1 MLKEYKGFYHVHDLT
16 SIEETKADMQILEG
30 EENLVVYLRNE
41 RTIEE
46 ANEFIQNVF
55 SEGTLSEENLL
66 DEDEEWNV
74 YLLKLH

>member
-1 MLKEYKGFYHVHDLT
+1 MLKEYKGFYHVFDLT
-16 SIEETKADMQILEG
+16 SIEETKADMEILEG

-46 ANEFIQNVF
+46 ANEFIQKVF
-55 SEGTLSEENLL
+55 SEGTLDEESLL